1 MLVGSCHRLLQNL
14 HHRFVIGKA
23 DLQVDGYGFIE
34 VAAGIVLLGPENGPD
49 LKDPI
54 HARPHQHLLVELGA
68 LIEEGLLLEVADGKE
83 IRSSL
88 GSGSHNLGSK
98 DLCHGIFSEE
108 ASQALENGALN
119 LEGSQD
125 AWSSDIHEPG
135 VEAGVQLALNLL
147 CGIEGQGHLGGIENL
162 NFARQYLKSAR
173 GLGLGLDC
181 SLHQDHALPAY
192 GAGALEGLL
201 S

>member
-1 MLVGSCHRLLQNL
+1 MGVKTSVTAFSRKKPLRLS
-14 HHRFVIGKA
+14 RT
-23 DLQVDGYGFIE
+23 
-34 VAAGIVLLGPENGPD
+34 
-49 LKDPI
+49 
-54 HARPHQHLLVELGA
+54 A
-68 LIEEGLLLEVADGKE
+68 L
-83 IRSSL
+83 S
-88 GSGSHNLGSK
+88 
-98 DLCHGIFSEE
+98 
-108 ASQALENGALN
+108 